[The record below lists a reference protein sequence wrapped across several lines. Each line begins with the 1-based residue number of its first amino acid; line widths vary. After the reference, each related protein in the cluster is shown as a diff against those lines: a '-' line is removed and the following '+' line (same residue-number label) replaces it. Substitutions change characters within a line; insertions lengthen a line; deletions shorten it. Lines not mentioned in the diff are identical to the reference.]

1 MKWKKEMEMEV
12 VSILIWFDFISYP
25 RNIQPIKFR
34 NLLDK
39 NLYFNWS
46 YFLISVFY
54 GGDETFGAIK
64 LNINACIERMW
75 VCLRVKFAFNSVFS
89 CSFLD
94 SITISVFLEFDFALI
109 CCGWMRV
116 MGDREN
122 TKNARWK
129 LSLGLR
135 AKVVDVRPTES
146 QMRHLYFIPYA
157 CVLACKC

>member
-46 YFLISVFY
+46 YFLISFLWRRWNVWRY
-54 GGDETFGAIK
+54 KTEHKCVHRTH
-64 LNINACIERMW
+64 
-75 VCLRVKFAFNSVFS
+75 VSVFA
-89 CSFLD
+89 CQVCFQFCFLLFVSGFNHNLCFSRIWLCVD
-94 SITISVFLEFDFALI
+94 LLR
-109 CCGWMRV
+109 MRV

-122 TKNARWK
+122 TENARWK
-129 LSLGLR
+129 LNLGLR
-135 AKVVDVRPTES
+135 AKVVDVRPRES
-146 QMRHLYFIPYA
+146 QMRHLYFIPHA